1 MSAATWAQNVS
12 SEMSLKTHT
21 GILRHTNSSLHR
33 LPLPITFTFCLF
45 PAPGLAVAA
54 DGVRL
59 MVGKIP
65 ELWFCCPCFVSAV
78 DVIWVCLSS
87 PCALSTHLECLAL
100 AVSLGGVR
108 RWDVLCPWHTDPA
121 CPAAVLT
128 HLAFPAAFPRLPR
141 NSCHLP
147 AGHSHCKTEE
157 LKHWDISLP
166 SSCAPHHIK
175 IHPSVKAAL
184 AALVLF
190 IFSLLCYMTSDAA

>member
-1 MSAATWAQNVS
+1 
-12 SEMSLKTHT
+12 MSLKTHT
-21 GILRHTNSSLHR
+21 GILRHTYSSLHR
-33 LPLPITFTFCLF
+33 LPLPVTFTFCLF

-54 DGVRL
+54 DGVHL

-87 PCALSTHLECLAL
+87 PCAL
-100 AVSLGGVR
+100 
-108 RWDVLCPWHTDPA
+108 LCPLTSSAWLWLWVRTVWGGGMCSVPGTQTL

-141 NSCHLP
+141 NSCCLP
-147 AGHSHCKTEE
+147 AGHSHCKTED
-157 LKHWDISLP
+157 LKHWDVSLP

-175 IHPSVKAAL
+175 THPSVKAAL
-184 AALVLF
+184 TAFVLF
-190 IFSLLCYMTSDAA
+190 IFSLLFTWHLTLHKLRGKNLF